1 MAGDLVGLA
10 KEAVRRWMQEA
21 VGDGEE
27 DGGAAGCDVNSDR
40 TTELLEKMLE
50 VRSLRDAS
58 LYTCIYIY
66 IYIHT
71 LCVLEV
77 RSLRDACLYT
87 SRYTHTYIMYMYV
100 CMYVYI

>member
-50 VRSLRDAS
+50 VRSLHD
-58 LYTCIYIY
+58 T
-66 IYIHT
+66 
-71 LCVLEV
+71 
-77 RSLRDACLYT
+77 CLYT

-100 CMYVYI
+100 CMYIYR